1 MHDVQQFV
9 ELSRRAGE
17 RLDMVQAGGG
27 NSSYKLEDGTML
39 IKASGVSLSEVGPD
53 KGYAR
58 VGVAEVRAVL
68 EHPEVLA
75 IADKRA
81 QDARA
86 AELMREAV
94 REPAAKPSIET
105 FLHALMGR
113 VTLHTHPTVVN
124 AVTCRP
130 DWAETL
136 GSLFPAAIL
145 VPYETPGIKLAFLLK
160 ERLAS
165 LDTSS
170 IDEPQVVF
178 LQNHGLIVSA
188 ANTEAVLR
196 ETERVMSRLEALLGL
211 DMGAYRS
218 VSELS
223 GLIEHAG
230 VERPV
235 VYRSCDAELKEA
247 VRVVGHERLARH
259 FCPDGFV
266 YCGYEPVVLASL
278 SDKAPVARYVA
289 RYAESPKVLLVQED
303 VYVAAANIRK
313 AKEIED
319 VFKFHVT
326 VLRHAG
332 SDVQSLPGD
341 EIAYLAGWDAEK
353 YRQKL

>member
-1 MHDVQQFV
+1 MHDVLEFV
-9 ELSRRAGE
+9 GLSRRAGE
-17 RLDMVQAGGG
+17 RLDLVQAGGG
-27 NSSYKLEDGTML
+27 NSSYKLADGTML

-53 KGYAR
+53 KGFAR
-58 VGVAEVRAVL
+58 VGVADVRAVL
-68 EHPEVLA
+68 EHPEVLV
-75 IADKRA
+75 IADKHA
-81 QDARA
+81 QDAKA
-86 AELMREAV
+86 AELMRAAV
-94 REPAAKPSIET
+94 LEPAAKPSIET

-136 GSLFPAAIL
+136 GKLFPTAIL

-165 LDTSS
+165 VAETPG
-170 IDEPQVVF
+170 DEPQVVF

-188 ANTEAVLR
+188 ASAEAVLI
-196 ETERVMSRLEALLGL
+196 ETERVLSRLEALLGL
-211 DMGAYRS
+211 DMSAYRS

-223 GLIEHAG
+223 ALIEQAG

-235 VYRSCDAELKEA
+235 VYRSCDTELKEA
-247 VRVVGHERLARH
+247 VREVGYERLARH

-266 YCGYEPVVLASL
+266 YGGYEPVVLVDLA
-278 SDKAPVARYVA
+278 DEGPVARYVA
-289 RYAESPKVLLVQED
+289 RYGESPKVLLVQGE
-303 VYVAAANIRK
+303 VYVAAQNIRK

-319 VFKFHVT
+319 VFKFHAT

-332 SDVQSLPGD
+332 QDVQSLSD
-341 EIAYLAGWDAEK
+341 AEIAYLSGWDAEK